1 MANAPLNSSDYL
13 MLDRLQNPP
22 LNKELNQHL
31 IDIKTANHQS
41 ILPAQ
46 SQEIFKEKAALCE
59 ILGKK
64 FLRPFSFNLES
75 FYCLLINLCS
85 ANWKIALALSSHD
98 MLYCAYWELPLQYRE
113 NIFPLLPDFTSGSI
127 SQDSINAALNWGAN
141 CFIMP
146 VLNEDILT
154 SNPIESLPQ
163 NVIKVVDISYALAL
177 NLPLPQADIMLING
191 ENLGIMRP
199 FGIFASN
206 EYWGVYG
213 VSNNF
218 LEIPRLYGTFR
229 QAIMLKNSNAKS
241 ATNEIPSDLARI
253 FFDALRINLEKMGMR
268 ESCYLFYPTPPNTL
282 ALGLKG
288 IKARNLIQ
296 SLLFDDIG
304 VINGQECLFGFARP
318 SFVLREMGY
327 SEAQARELLSLSFLD
342 ISPSVIPEI
351 AQKIAKRYLQLRN
364 LE

>member
-1 MANAPLNSSDYL
+1 

-41 ILPAQ
+41 ILPVQ
-46 SQEIFKEKAALCE
+46 SQEVFKEKAALCE
-59 ILGKK
+59 LLGAK
-64 FLRPFSFNLES
+64 FLRPFNFNLES
-75 FYCLLINLCS
+75 FYFLLTNLCHI
-85 ANWKIALALSSHD
+85 NYKIALALSSHN
-98 MLYCAYWELPLQYRE
+98 MLYCAYWELPSQYRE
-113 NIFPLLPDFTSGSI
+113 NVFPLLPDFKSGSI

-154 SNPIESLPQ
+154 LNAIESLPQ
-163 NVIKVVDISYALAL
+163 NVTKVVDISYALAL
-177 NLPLPQADIMLING
+177 NLPLPQADIMLLNG

-199 FGIFASN
+199 FGILASN
-206 EYWGVYG
+206 EFCGTYG
-213 VSNNF
+213 IPNIF
-218 LEIPRLYGTFR
+218 LEIPHLYETFR

-241 ATNEIPSDLARI
+241 AKSEIPSDLACI
-253 FFDALRINLEKMGMR
+253 FFDALRINLEKMGMG
-268 ESCYLFYPTPPNTL
+268 ESCYLFYQTPPNTL

-296 SLLFDDIG
+296 SLLFDDVG

-327 SEAQARELLSLSFLD
+327 SEAQSRELLSLSFLD
-342 ISPSVIPEI
+342 ISPSLIPEI

-364 LE
+364 LEH